1 VKSKVSRP
9 KSQVKIP
16 PDAVK
21 HYSLHLIEWTKSD
34 PMSQTILG
42 EIDISREAFGTLKAN
57 SKRAGDYTYRGEPIY
72 TNLLNIGLEAM
83 LNAFPPAELENA
95 TNANNALMQ
104 LLVENI
110 EFQGR
115 DSGASSFAGGKESE
129 SLRYGIF
136 QLVASCR
143 KRLAKAMEVAS

>member
-1 VKSKVSRP
+1 
-9 KSQVKIP
+9 
-16 PDAVK
+16 
-21 HYSLHLIEWTKSD
+21 
-34 PMSQTILG
+34 
-42 EIDISREAFGTLKAN
+42 
-57 SKRAGDYTYRGEPIY
+57 
-72 TNLLNIGLEAM
+72 
-83 LNAFPPAELENA
+83 
-95 TNANNALMQ
+95 MQ